1 MAERLA
7 DLAERKNEALHAG
20 SPRAVER
27 QHAKGKLTARERI
40 EYLLDEGSFQELD
53 MLARHRAHGMGLED
67 NRPYTDGVVTGFGTI
82 DGRRVCIFS
91 QDFTVFGGALGE
103 VFAEKIHKV
112 MDLAAS
118 TGVPMIGLND
128 GAGARIQEGVVSLH
142 SYGGIFHR
150 NVAASGV
157 IPQISVILGPCAGGA
172 VYSPAM
178 TDFIFMVQGTS
189 HMFITGPDVVKTVT
203 GEDVTL
209 EELGGAMSHATKSG
223 VATFVAPDE
232 KACLDEV
239 RHLLSFLPSNNLEEP
254 PIEPTGDEPDRAV
267 PELIDFLPTSPNQP
281 YDMKKV
287 ITAVVDDG
295 EYLEVHRHWAMS
307 ITCGFARMD
316 GRVVGIV
323 GNQPAVLAGVL
334 DIDSSEKASRFVRTC
349 DAFNIP
355 LLTFVDVP
363 GFMPGT
369 DQEYGGIIRH
379 GAKLLYAYCEATVP
393 RIQIITRKAYGGAYV
408 VMNSKSI
415 GADLAFA
422 WPSAELAVM
431 GPNGAVEIVYRR
443 ELAEAADPVR
453 RAGRADRRVHR
464 ALRQP
469 VHRGRTRLHRRR
481 DLAGRHPRR
490 HLPQPRHPDL
500 QARGAAEAQARQRA
514 AVTLPVDP
522 DLALAARAA
531 AARPGRPGRHRR
543 RRAAG
548 LAPAGARRR
557 ARPGAPALALQRA
570 LVAQARAAAARPTL
584 SAPLT
589 VYVDDWRQRA
599 TVRDRADR
607 WSHLLADNP
616 AELHAMA
623 AALGIPPRGY
633 QHHRRSPALNHYDV
647 PESLRLRAIELGAV
661 PVTWREM
668 ARLTRAWRRAAVRPA
683 PPGPP

>member
-1 MAERLA
+1 MSQRLD
-7 DLAERKNEALHAG
+7 DLLARKEQALHAG
-20 SPRAVER
+20 SPASVEKH
-27 QHAKGKLTARERI
+27 HAKGKMTARERI
-40 EYLLDEGSFQELD
+40 DYLLDDGSFQELD
-53 MLARHRAHGMGLED
+53 MLARHRAHGMGLDD

-82 DGRRVCIFS
+82 DGRRVCVFS

-150 NVAASGV
+150 NVTASGV

-209 EELGGAMSHATKSG
+209 EDLGGAMSHATKSG
-223 VATFVAPDE
+223 VATFVSADE
-232 KACLDEV
+232 KACLDDV
-239 RHLLSFLPSNNLEEP
+239 RYLLGFLPSNNLEEP
-254 PIEPTGDEPDRAV
+254 PPVVSGDDPERAT
-267 PELIDFLPTSPNQP
+267 PELVDLMPASPNLP

-287 ITAVVDDG
+287 IAAVVDDG
-295 EYLEVHRHWAMS
+295 DYLEVHAHWAMS
-307 ITCGFARMD
+307 ITCGYARID

-334 DIDSSEKASRFVRTC
+334 DIDSSEKAARFVRTC

-355 LLTFVDVP
+355 LVTFVDVP

-393 RIQIITRKAYGGAYV
+393 RIQVITRKAYGGAYV

-431 GPNGAVEIVYRR
+431 GPQGAVEI
-443 ELAEAADPVR
+443 LN
-453 RAGRADRRVHR
+453 
-464 ALRQP
+464 
-469 VHRGRTRLHRRR
+469 RR
-481 DLAGRHPRR
+481 DLAEASDPAARR
-490 HLPQPRHPDL
+490 AELVDEYTERYANPYI
-500 QARGAAEAQARQRA
+500 AAER
-514 AVTLPVDP
+514 
-522 DLALAARAA
+522 
-531 AARPGRPGRHRR
+531 G
-543 RRAAG
+543 
-548 LAPAGARRR
+548 
-557 ARPGAPALALQRA
+557 
-570 LVAQARAAAARPTL
+570 
-584 SAPLT
+584 
-589 VYVDDWRQRA
+589 YVDD
-599 TVRDRADR
+599 V
-607 WSHLLADNP
+607 
-616 AELHAMA
+616 
-623 AALGIPPRGY
+623 I
-633 QHHRRSPALNHYDV
+633 SPADTRKVLVQSLAMLASKREDLPHRKHGNV
-647 PESLRLRAIELGAV
+647 PL
-661 PVTWREM
+661 
-668 ARLTRAWRRAAVRPA
+668 
-683 PPGPP
+683 